1 MPAAHQQLIEAV
13 QTNCHISDARH
24 AGSYTLCTYLM
35 KMRELF
41 RWEQGLGFD
50 EDLDRDALGEWVKK
64 REHDWENIEDH
75 DYAAIEINGN
85 RYDPFDQDAINT
97 ALADDDLIYS
107 GGFGVNSVAHF
118 FLAHV
123 HERRQMGG
131 DRILIAGKELAR
143 DLTAPPAM
151 TRDGTV
157 FLRREALRRL
167 LWERV
172 QEWRWNEADNAMGK
186 ALAFY
191 ELEENLN
198 AGLNQLTEDQIEVI
212 LWHET
217 GELAAGEILSEEWEK
232 LLQSVSGLP
241 AEIRLRAVRDNLAD
255 ALSTLKKIL
264 QRGQPHYLHFYFG
277 MLTPL
282 RKKLQPGLIK
292 AYQHWSET
300 NSSSELE
307 AIVLESEKHW
317 ETVATEC
324 LKLYQNEEDYEQKI
338 SRLIDGK
345 DL

>member
-1 MPAAHQQLIEAV
+1 MTAHQQLIEAV
-13 QTNCHISDARH
+13 QANCHISDARH
-24 AGSYTLCTYLM
+24 AGGYTLCIYLM

-41 RWEQGLGFD
+41 RWEQGLGF
-50 EDLDRDALGEWVKK
+50 EESLDGDALGEWVKQ
-64 REHDWENIEDH
+64 REDDWEDIEDH

-97 ALADDDLIYS
+97 ALANDNLIYS

-123 HERRQMGG
+123 HERRQIGE
-131 DRILIAGKELAR
+131 DQILIAGKELAR

-167 LWERV
+167 FWERI
-172 QEWRWNEADNAMGK
+172 QEWRWNEAENAMGK

-191 ELEENLN
+191 NLDESLN

-217 GELAAGEILSEEWEK
+217 GELAAGEILSEAWEK
-232 LLQSVSGLP
+232 LLQDVSGSP

-255 ALSTLKKIL
+255 ALVTLKKIL
-264 QRGQPHYLHFYFG
+264 QHEQAPKNRHYLHFYFG

-282 RKKLQPGLIK
+282 RKKLQPALIE
-292 AYQHWSET
+292 AYQYWSET
-300 NSSSELE
+300 HASSKLGESHPLNLKKSSQCSILKGVSNS
-307 AIVLESEKHW
+307 I
-317 ETVATEC
+317 C
-324 LKLYQNEEDYEQKI
+324 LI
-338 SRLIDGK
+338 FA
-345 DL
+345 